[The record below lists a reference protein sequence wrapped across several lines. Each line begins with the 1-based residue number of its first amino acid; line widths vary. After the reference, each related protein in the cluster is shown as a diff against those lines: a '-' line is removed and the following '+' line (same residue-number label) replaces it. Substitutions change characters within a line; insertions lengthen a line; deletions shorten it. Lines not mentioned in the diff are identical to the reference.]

1 MGCFSLGVPVETS
14 LGTLSRPE
22 MQVQNK
28 TRKMYDTALGI
39 LHLIIELFLRIHSQV
54 CLLQVERFSLTRSV
68 ILSRLDQVRQSY
80 VRWSTAREGTQLVE
94 DMFPVQK
101 VLPIIK

>member
-14 LGTLSRPE
+14 LRTLSRPE

-39 LHLIIELFLRIHSQV
+39 LHLIIELFLRRYEADM
-54 CLLQVERFSLTRSV
+54 QVERFSLTRSV
-68 ILSRLDQVRQSY
+68 ILSRLDQVCQSD
-80 VRWSTAREGTQLVE
+80 VGRSTTREGTQLVE